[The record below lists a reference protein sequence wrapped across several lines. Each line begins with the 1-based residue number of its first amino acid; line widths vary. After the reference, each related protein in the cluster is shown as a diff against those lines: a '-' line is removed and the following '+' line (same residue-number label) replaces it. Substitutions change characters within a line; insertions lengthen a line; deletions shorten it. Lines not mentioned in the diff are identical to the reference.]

1 MPKAKKTKQT
11 PEKTDDRTTE
21 PTRLSLH
28 VPEPAV
34 RPGDEPDF
42 SHIEIPRAGET
53 RRPPIDVDAAE
64 IKDLAYSIVRV
75 MNRHGEAVG
84 PWAEFIGDDLDDDLL
99 IKGLRDM
106 MATRS
111 LDARMT
117 LAQRQGKTSF
127 YIQCTGEEAVAC
139 AFQAALRSGDMN
151 FPTYRQQGLLIS
163 QGRNLILEM
172 MCQIYSNEKDKL
184 RGRQLPVLYSNRA
197 HGFFSISGNLGTQ
210 FIQAVG
216 WAMASAIKG
225 DDKIAVGWIGDGSTA
240 ESDFHAALVY
250 ASVYRPPVV
259 LNVVNNQW
267 AISTFSGIAGGESA
281 TFAARAHGYG
291 FPALRVD
298 GNDYLAVYA
307 AAKWASQRARR
318 NLGPTLIELVTYR
331 AAAHS
336 SSDDPSKYR
345 PKEESDA
352 WPLGDPVERFK
363 NHLIVRDIWSQERHD
378 QAEAEIDDD
387 ILLLQ
392 KEAESHGTLHDG
404 GSPSVGDMFEG
415 VYKEMPPH
423 LREQRK
429 ESGA

>member
-1 MPKAKKTKQT
+1 MPKSPIAD
-11 PEKTDDRTTE
+11 PA
-21 PTRLSLH
+21 PLSLH

-42 SHIEIPRAGET
+42 SHIEIPRADET
-53 RRPPIDVDAAE
+53 RCPPIDVDAAD
-64 IKDLAYSIVRV
+64 IKDMAYSIIRV
-75 MNRHGEAVG
+75 LNRNGEAVG
-84 PWAEFIGDDLDDDLL
+84 PWAAFLEDDLTDDLL

-106 MATRS
+106 MTTRS

-127 YIQCTGEEAVAC
+127 YMQCTGEEAVAC
-139 AFQAALRSGDMN
+139 AFQAALRPGDMN
-151 FPTYRQQGLLIS
+151 FPTYRQQGLLVS
-163 QGRNLILEM
+163 QGRDLILEM

-184 RGRQLPVLYSNRA
+184 RSRQLPVLYSNRA

-216 WAMASAIKG
+216 WAIASAIKG

-267 AISTFSGIAGGESA
+267 AISTFSGIAGSENA

-291 FPALRVD
+291 FPSIRVD

-307 AAKWASQRARR
+307 SAKWASLRARR
-318 NLGPTLIELVTYR
+318 NLRPTLIEMVTYR

-352 WPLGDPVERFK
+352 WPLGDPIERFK
-363 NHLIVRDIWSQERHD
+363 NHLAVRKIWSQERHD
-378 QAEAEIDDD
+378 QTEAEIDDD
-387 ILLLQ
+387 VLSLQ
-392 KEAESHGTLHDG
+392 KEAESYGTLHNG

-415 VYKEMPPH
+415 VYKEMLPH
-423 LREQRK
+423 LRDQRK